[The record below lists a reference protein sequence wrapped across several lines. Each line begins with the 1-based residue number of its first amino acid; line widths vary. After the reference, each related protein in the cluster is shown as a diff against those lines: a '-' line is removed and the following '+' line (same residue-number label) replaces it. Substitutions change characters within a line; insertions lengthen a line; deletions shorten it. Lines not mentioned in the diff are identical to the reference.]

1 MATLSSIDEN
11 IITFGKYK
19 GQSLQDILLKP
30 SYCKWLLQQEWF
42 LQNHPYLYNRIKEYD
57 SKKFFFKTIEE
68 NKDPNP
74 INNFINNFPYF
85 HTIPSKK
92 LELKLSD
99 DFRKCYKF
107 YRKEIDKLKTEIE
120 DNLTLNIKAPSSWL
134 KKFEEK
140 TGLKRETFKDFLASY
155 NLPNITTII
164 EKIRESGGFEY
175 KGAKSFK
182 IAKERSDN
190 QEKYWENILK
200 SFYGE
205 EVSTQLPFE
214 VNRFDFIRLKA
225 KIIYECKLNLKD
237 FNEDQYNRYKKAAD
251 DKFSIVY
258 LIDKDCVID
267 IDKKTIFTTNKEKY
281 KDYFD
286 TIKKHTVFDELIKDF
301 KIIKL
306 GCIKDYF

>member
-1 MATLSSIDEN
+1 MSTLSSIDEN
-11 IITFGKYK
+11 IITFGKFK
-19 GQSLQDILLKP
+19 GQTLQQILLNP
-30 SYCKWLLQQEWF
+30 SYCKWLLKQDWF

-57 SKKFFFKTIEE
+57 SKKFFFKPIIEK
-68 NKDPNP
+68 NDGDQ
-74 INNFINNFPYF
+74 ITNFINNFPYF
-85 HTIPSKK
+85 HTIPSTK
-92 LELKLSD
+92 LEIKLSD
-99 DFRKCYKF
+99 EYTKCYKF
-107 YRKEIDKLKTEIE
+107 YRKEIDKLKTDIE
-120 DNLTLNIKAPSSWL
+120 YNLSLNIKAPSCWL

-140 TGLKRETFKDFLASY
+140 TGLKREVFKEFLSSY
-155 NLPNITTII
+155 ELPNITTII
-164 EKIRESGGFEY
+164 EKIREAGGFEY

-182 IAKERSDN
+182 IAKERSN
-190 QEKYWENILK
+190 IQEKYWENILK

-205 EVSTQLPFE
+205 QVSTQLPFE

-251 DKFSIVY
+251 NQFTIVY

-286 TIKKHTVFDELIKDF
+286 TLKKTSIFDELIKDF